1 MHANDS
7 AAALMDRALKQL
19 TFPWLPQTS
28 RALNL
33 GFNNKAMQL
42 AQNMGEKKQLQTR
55 NKNKIIAPVITLI
68 FLTQCHMETLAI
80 LCREWGMSLGLF
92 CSCVNWISA
101 LPVPPW
107 QGSDWINGV
116 ESIATWQG
124 DRLLVQLDFSMGT
137 HWPAES
143 PGRPQT
149 S

>member
-1 MHANDS
+1 
-7 AAALMDRALKQL
+7 
-19 TFPWLPQTS
+19 
-28 RALNL
+28 
-33 GFNNKAMQL
+33 
-42 AQNMGEKKQLQTR
+42 
-55 NKNKIIAPVITLI
+55 
-68 FLTQCHMETLAI
+68 
-80 LCREWGMSLGLF
+80 MSLGLF

-124 DRLLVQLDFSMGT
+124 DRLLVQLGFSMGT